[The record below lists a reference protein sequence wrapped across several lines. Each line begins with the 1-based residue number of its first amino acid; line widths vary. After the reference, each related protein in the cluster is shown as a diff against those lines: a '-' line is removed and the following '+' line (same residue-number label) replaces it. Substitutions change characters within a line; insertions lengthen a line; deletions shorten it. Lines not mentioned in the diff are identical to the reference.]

1 MKLLV
6 YSAKDFEI
14 PFLKA
19 ANQRKY
25 MVTYIKEALDTD
37 TALKAVGFDAISIFS
52 GDDASSI
59 VLEKLWDLG
68 VRYISLRSTGHNNI
82 HLKVAHDLGF
92 KLANAPEYS
101 PHAIAEL
108 AVGLLLALNRKLI
121 VANAK
126 VHKGNFLQ
134 EGLLGFDLNGK
145 TVGIVG
151 TGNIGSVMAKIM
163 LGFGCTL
170 LGNDTV
176 PNFDLVQKYGI
187 SYVSLEELCTR
198 SDIISLHVPLTQ
210 ETHHMIDETFFK
222 HMKKNAI
229 LINTARG
236 AVVHTKTLLDAL
248 HSDQIGAYGTDVY
261 EKERG
266 NFFQNHGKDGLKDM
280 QLKKLLSY
288 PNVLL
293 TPHQGFITQE
303 ALSNIAETTFYNLNC
318 WEDGKASKNELG
330 QEITIS

>member
-6 YSAKDFEI
+6 YSAKEFEI

-19 ANQRKY
+19 ANQGKHK
-25 MVTYIKEALDTD
+25 VTFIKEALYTD

-68 VRYISLRSTGHNNI
+68 VRYITLRSTGYNNI
-82 HLKVAHDLGF
+82 HLKVAHALGF
-92 KLANAPEYS
+92 KVANAPEYS
-101 PHAIAEL
+101 PNAIAEL

-121 VANAK
+121 VANHK
-126 VHKGNFLQ
+126 VHNGNFLQ

-163 LGFGCTL
+163 KGFGCTL
-170 LGNDTV
+170 LGHDMA
-176 PNFDLVQKYGI
+176 PNFHLVQKYGM
-187 SYVSLEELCTR
+187 SYVGLEELCTR
-198 SDIISLHVPLTQ
+198 SDAISLHLPLTQ
-210 ETHHMIDETFFK
+210 ETHYMINATIFK
-222 HMKKNAI
+222 CMKKDAI
-229 LINTARG
+229 LVNTARG
-236 AVVHTKTLLDAL
+236 AVVDTKALLDAL
-248 HSDQIGAYGTDVY
+248 ENHQIGAYGTDVF

-266 NFFQNHGKDGLKDM
+266 NFFQNHGKDGLKDP

-303 ALSNIAETTFYNLNC
+303 ALTKIAETTFDNLDC
-318 WEDGKASKNELG
+318 WAEGTASKNELG
-330 QEITIS
+330 QENVVT